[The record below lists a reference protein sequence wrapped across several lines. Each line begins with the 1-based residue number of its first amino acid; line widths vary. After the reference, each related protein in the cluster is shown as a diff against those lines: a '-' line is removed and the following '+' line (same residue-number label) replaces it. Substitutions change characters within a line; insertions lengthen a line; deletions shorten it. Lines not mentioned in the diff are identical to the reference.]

1 MRRHCIEAFALEVV
15 GERAGEVLFVVYDQD
30 PLSHW
35 LSHYNGVGGAH
46 VTNRWRF
53 DPEQAPRTRVIGAK
67 MTSQAL
73 VLSRGPLVAAGM
85 AREWHS
91 VFGVGLTG
99 GRMSSAWFVLGL
111 STAWILLGLRVLIG
125 ATRRRGEPAGSP
137 EDLPGVSVL
146 KPLAGADPE
155 LEANL
160 ESFFLQD
167 HPRFEL
173 LFGVEEPSDPAIA
186 VVERVRARHP
196 TVRARV
202 IIHAGLRAQNPKI
215 SNLSGI
221 IGEAAHDL
229 VLVSDSNIRA
239 PTDYVRSMAAL
250 SVTAGPRFGLATN
263 LFVGSG
269 ERSVGAALEAVQL
282 NGFVAAGAL
291 SFRVA
296 TGVVGVHLFR
306 KSVLGSWAA
315 GQPGRRDGGGLRARE
330 DVPPRGLSGRPL
342 PAGPGEYLEPD
353 GCFGL
358 CGAAAPLVDAQDSP
372 ESLGF
377 CPGAADEPAGDVA
390 LGLRAQRSDRAR
402 RLGGA
407 LGRGDDPDPRRRGV
421 DSAARLLAAAFAA
434 APRAPAGIA
443 RAQHLARDTLREE
456 PRLARA
462 SRTPRRRDARLQSP

>member
-1 MRRHCIEAFALEVV
+1 
-15 GERAGEVLFVVYDQD
+15 
-30 PLSHW
+30 
-35 LSHYNGVGGAH
+35 
-46 VTNRWRF
+46 
-53 DPEQAPRTRVIGAK
+53 
-67 MTSQAL
+67 
-73 VLSRGPLVAAGM
+73 
-85 AREWHS
+85 
-91 VFGVGLTG
+91 
-99 GRMSSAWFVLGL
+99 MSSAWFVLGL

-173 LFGVEEPSDPAIA
+173 LFGVEDESDPAIA

-202 IIHAGLRAQNPKI
+202 IIHGGLRAQNPKI

-269 ERSVGAALEAVQL
+269 ERSLGAALEAVQL
-282 NGFVAAGAL
+282 NGFVAAGVAL
-291 SFRVA
+291 SFRVGDP
-296 TGVVGVHLFR
+296 GVVGKSMLFR
-306 KSVLGSWAA
+306 KSVLEEL
-315 GQPGRRDGGGLRARE
+315 GGLASLADVMAE
-330 DVPPRGLSGRPL
+330 DYVLGKMFHHAGYRVVLSPLVLENISSRMAVSASVERQLRWSMLRIRLNPWAFALEPLTSPLAMLPLAYALSG
-342 PAGPGEYLEPD
+342 AI
-353 GCFGL
+353 
-358 CGAAAPLVDAQDSP
+358 
-372 ESLGF
+372 
-377 CPGAADEPAGDVA
+377 
-390 LGLRAQRSDRAR
+390 
-402 RLGGA
+402 
-407 LGRGDDPDPRRRGV
+407 
-421 DSAARLLAAAFAA
+421 
-434 APRAPAGIA
+434 APAGWAVLWVVAMILI
-443 RAQHLARDTLREE
+443 RDVGGWIRLRGYSRLYLPLLLAPLRELLALSIWVVTPFVKNLAWRGHRVRLGAGTRAFKARE
-456 PRLARA
+456 AELVDPRQSMVGVMNGQRA
-462 SRTPRRRDARLQSP
+462 NPGQRT